1 MQSILCQLNTCL
13 KVQSLAASCKY
24 LINEVC
30 KVFGGLG
37 PLSSHDLASAEPR
50 LGPEAMAAVTDT
62 APVTQLPLLTAPLNT
77 SH

>member
-1 MQSILCQLNTCL
+1 MQSIQSVECL
-13 KVQSLAASCKY
+13 SQGAKSG

>member
-1 MQSILCQLNTCL
+1 MSQGAKSG
-13 KVQSLAASCKY
+13 

-62 APVTQLPLLTAPLNT
+62 APVTQLPLLITAPLNT